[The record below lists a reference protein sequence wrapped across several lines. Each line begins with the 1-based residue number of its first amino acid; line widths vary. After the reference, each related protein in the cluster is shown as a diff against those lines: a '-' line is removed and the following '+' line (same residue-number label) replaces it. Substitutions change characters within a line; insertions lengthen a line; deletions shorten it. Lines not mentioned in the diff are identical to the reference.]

1 MRNSESNGLRLAGLL
16 SGGLLLLGLTYGLD
30 IRIPCPFK
38 TVTGFPCPGCGG
50 MRALDALLL
59 GKFGEALSINPLSCL
74 LIAAFV
80 AACIWL
86 SVDWMLGRNTFS
98 NAVRQLGN
106 RYALPAV
113 VVLLA
118 AGWCRN
124 ILAAI

>member
-1 MRNSESNGLRLAGLL
+1 MRNSESNGLRSAGLL
-16 SGGLLLLGLTYGLD
+16 AGGLLLLGLAYGLD

-50 MRALDALLL
+50 MRALDAMLR
-59 GKFGEALSINPLSCL
+59 GRIGEALSINPLSCL
-74 LIAAFV
+74 LIVAYV

-86 SVDWMLGRNTFS
+86 SADWIRGRNTFS
-98 NAVRQLGN
+98 NAVRRLDN
-106 RYALPAV
+106 RYALPAAV
-113 VVLLA
+113 ALLA

>member
-1 MRNSESNGLRLAGLL
+1 
-16 SGGLLLLGLTYGLD
+16 
-30 IRIPCPFK
+30 
-38 TVTGFPCPGCGG
+38 
-50 MRALDALLL
+50 MRALDALLR
-59 GKFGEALSINPLSCL
+59 GRFGEALSINPLSCL

-106 RYALPAV
+106 RYALPVV

>member
-50 MRALDALLL
+50 MRALDALLR

-80 AACIWL
+80 AACI
-86 SVDWMLGRNTFS
+86 
-98 NAVRQLGN
+98 
-106 RYALPAV
+106 
-113 VVLLA
+113 
-118 AGWCRN
+118 
-124 ILAAI
+124 